1 MKSHYIVLILSLI
14 FGCTKPKNDY
24 VEILNFPSYS
34 DTITYSGCEEILEKT
49 PKADEL
55 IVFSDTVIDFHNID
69 SRVPL
74 ELKFN
79 WFYKDLPKDDT
90 TNRLLFYPNC
100 IGISS
105 FEIIK
110 NKDTINKF
118 DLVDLIHLEAFN
130 LPYKNTHKIQK
141 SIELLDV
148 NLDSYLDISMVESCG
163 RSCYNVYWI
172 YNPTIQTF
180 QRAHK
185 SYNYI
190 RPIGYECQDD
200 KTIVY
205 TYADWMQ
212 WYTIYHADIM
222 QQDSLVFYQSK
233 EFNAGYKGEKYSL
246 LIYKN
251 ATGDTI
257 KIDTIP
263 K

>member
-1 MKSHYIVLILSLI
+1 M
-14 FGCTKPKNDY
+14 
-24 VEILNFPSYS
+24 EILNFPSYS
-34 DTITYSGCEEILEKT
+34 IITYSLREILAKT
-49 PKADEL
+49 PNAEDL
-55 IVFSDTVIDFHNID
+55 IIYSDSVIDFQNID
-69 SRVPL
+69 PRVPL

-79 WFYKDLPKDDT
+79 WFYKDLPEDDS
-90 TNRLLFYPNC
+90 TNRLLVYPNC

-110 NKDTINKF
+110 NQDTINKF

-141 SIELLDV
+141 SIELIDI

-172 YNPTIQTF
+172 YDPIKQTF
-180 QRAHK
+180 QRAHE

-190 RPIGYECQDD
+190 RPIGYECQYD

-212 WYTIYHADIM
+212 WYTIYHADII

-233 EFNAGYKGEKYSL
+233 EFNAGYQGENYNL

-251 ATGDTI
+251 AIGDTI
-257 KIDTIP
+257 RIDTLN
-263 K
+263 KD